1 MADGNM
7 FLVEKGLFALT
18 LFSHSPVLPVSS
30 MCMIGMCV
38 CVCVCVDLEIPS
50 LLPPPFSEK

>member
-7 FLVEKGLFALT
+7 FSVKKGLFALT
-18 LFSHSPVLPVSS
+18 LFPHSPVLPVSS
-30 MCMIGMCV
+30 MCMIGV
-38 CVCVCVDLEIPS
+38 CVCVCFDLEIPS